1 MKNLRIKTIIKILI
15 TIVQLFILIPPIL
28 LQYLSDKKMGVKRY
42 LVFQKEMLPKEI
54 FTDKIMFIYKFI
66 LILGIIIS
74 IVIVIHYSIM
84 RLNSALKKSAITI
97 IILNLLASFYV
108 FSKLFDGLLAYHF
121 FLIAIFVIIILQY
134 IKILLDYKRSITVRY
149 I

>member
-15 TIVQLFILIPPIL
+15 TIVQVFILIPPVV

-42 LVFQKEMLPKEI
+42 LVFQKEILPKEI
-54 FTDKIMFIYKFI
+54 FTDKIMIIYKFI

-74 IVIVIHYSIM
+74 ITLLIHYSIM
-84 RLNSALKKSAITI
+84 RLNSSLKKSVIRI
-97 IILNLLASFYV
+97 IIFNLLASFYV

-134 IKILLDYKRSITVRY
+134 IKILLHYSSQ
-149 I
+149 

>member
-15 TIVQLFILIPPIL
+15 TIVQVFILIPPVV

-42 LVFQKEMLPKEI
+42 LVFQKEILPKEI
-54 FTDKIMFIYKFI
+54 FTDKIMIIYKFV

-74 IVIVIHYSIM
+74 ITLLIHYSIM
-84 RLNSALKKSAITI
+84 RLNSSLKKSVIR
-97 IILNLLASFYV
+97 IILFNLLASFYV

-121 FLIAIFVIIILQY
+121 FLIAIFIIIILQY
-134 IKILLDYKRSITVRY
+134 IKILLHYSSQ
-149 I
+149 